1 LAGVDE
7 QNVVGAVSDVEKP
20 EEGADFPI
28 VRCEARADVEVS
40 GLLNCVEPH
49 GLVCSDL
56 FSRRTQLLRQAEK
69 ASKKPIADFRIE

>member
-1 LAGVDE
+1 M
-7 QNVVGAVSDVEKP
+7 VGAVSDVEKP

-49 GLVCSDL
+49 GLV
-56 FSRRTQLLRQAEK
+56 
-69 ASKKPIADFRIE
+69 